1 MVIRNMYDV
10 YLSDIEN
17 KIGQILIYLVIPTY
31 ILSDV
36 TDIRF
41 WEIKSIQIQ
50 CKANITKTSINIWV
64 NNGRMNSRSVYSL
77 S

>member
-41 WEIKSIQIQ
+41 
-50 CKANITKTSINIWV
+50 
-64 NNGRMNSRSVYSL
+64 
-77 S
+77 

>member
-17 KIGQILIYLVIPTY
+17 KIGQILIYLVIRTY

-36 TDIRF
+36 TDIIF
-41 WEIKSIQIQ
+41 
-50 CKANITKTSINIWV
+50 
-64 NNGRMNSRSVYSL
+64 
-77 S
+77 